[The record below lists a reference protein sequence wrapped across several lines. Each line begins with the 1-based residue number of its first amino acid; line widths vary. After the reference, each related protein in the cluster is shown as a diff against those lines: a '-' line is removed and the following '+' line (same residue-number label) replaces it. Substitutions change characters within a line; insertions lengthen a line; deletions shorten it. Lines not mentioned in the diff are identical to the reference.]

1 MNDLEKKQIIY
12 NILKTKGIIKENE
25 KNADFMVSDIF
36 LKSAMFLDVFE
47 DENEVYNYL
56 KEFINNLVKVD
67 LEKEPDM
74 ADNLIQDN
82 IDKIQDPKT
91 ILFDITDENK
101 YIKKILSKLA
111 ILDNLK
117 PNKKY
122 ISIFY
127 KKYIK
132 GHYFE
137 QVAYDLKIS
146 DKELRDRIF
155 DIVKFIS
162 KD

>member
-12 NILKTKGIIKENE
+12 NILKTKGIINDNE
-25 KNADFMVSDIF
+25 KNADFIVSDIF

-56 KEFINNLVKVD
+56 KDFINSLVKVD

-74 ADNLIQDN
+74 SENLIQDN

-101 YIKKILSKLA
+101 FIKKILSKLA
-111 ILDNLK
+111 VLDNFK

-132 GHYFE
+132 GYSFE
-137 QVAYDLKIS
+137 QVAFDLKIS
-146 DKELRDRIF
+146 KNELRDRIF
-155 DIVKFIS
+155 DIVKFVS
-162 KD
+162 QD

>member
-111 ILDNLK
+111 LLDNLK
-117 PNKKY
+117 PNK
-122 ISIFY
+122 
-127 KKYIK
+127 
-132 GHYFE
+132 
-137 QVAYDLKIS
+137 
-146 DKELRDRIF
+146 R
-155 DIVKFIS
+155 
-162 KD
+162 